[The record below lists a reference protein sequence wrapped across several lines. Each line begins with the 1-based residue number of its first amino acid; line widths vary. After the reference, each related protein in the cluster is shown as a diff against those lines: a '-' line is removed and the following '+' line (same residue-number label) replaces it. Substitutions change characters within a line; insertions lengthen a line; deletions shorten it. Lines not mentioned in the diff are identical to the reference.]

1 VFSAV
6 GISTCALAQDL
17 IDKISK
23 DGHIHRSVTDRDRR
37 LIDEILRLVREG
49 APRDDDEHGITT
61 AAAAPCPI
69 DIHSID
75 VWYHHVARHQIVRA
89 FLQ

>member
-6 GISTCALAQDL
+6 GISTCALAQGL

-37 LIDEILRLVREG
+37 LIDEILRLVRE
-49 APRDDDEHGITT
+49 ASPVMMTNMASRLL
-61 AAAAPCPI
+61 PL
-69 DIHSID
+69 
-75 VWYHHVARHQIVRA
+75 HHAR
-89 FLQ
+89 